1 MENLDEVNSST
12 NSCSIGSVGD
22 HLVRRAKTLKDRKQ
36 YHDSPILEET
46 DIEQELE
53 KEAQENLRHT
63 QNSAQKQQYGSQY
76 TTAMELNVL

>member
-22 HLVRRAKTLKDRKQ
+22 HLVRRSKTLKERKQ

-46 DIEQELE
+46 DIDQELE

-63 QNSAQKQQYGSQY
+63 QNSA
-76 TTAMELNVL
+76 